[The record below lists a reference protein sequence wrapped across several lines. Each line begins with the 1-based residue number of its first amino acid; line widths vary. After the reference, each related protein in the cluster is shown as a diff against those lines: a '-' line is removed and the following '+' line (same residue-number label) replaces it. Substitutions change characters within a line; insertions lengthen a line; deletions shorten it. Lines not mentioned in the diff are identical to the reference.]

1 MMSLLPLVQYEGVHK
16 VETVTVLE
24 LNAYV
29 LNSDPQATCAI
40 LTVFKA
46 SERIIILT
54 YAACYNDND
63 VGVLRFHVHFSVL
76 DGSESAGFV
85 AFDGEMTR
93 LTDAELQRLPNL
105 CSGSDIPRRTCE
117 STCGARAGL
126 DEAGFRDGT
135 AVEIAAAVVE
145 RE

>member
-16 VETVTVLE
+16 VETVTVAE

-29 LNSDPQATCAI
+29 LNSDPQATS
-40 LTVFKA
+40 

-85 AFDGEMTR
+85 AFDGDMTR
-93 LTDAELQRLPNL
+93 LTNAELQRLPNL
-105 CSGSDIPRRTCE
+105 W
-117 STCGARAGL
+117 
-126 DEAGFRDGT
+126 
-135 AVEIAAAVVE
+135 
-145 RE
+145 